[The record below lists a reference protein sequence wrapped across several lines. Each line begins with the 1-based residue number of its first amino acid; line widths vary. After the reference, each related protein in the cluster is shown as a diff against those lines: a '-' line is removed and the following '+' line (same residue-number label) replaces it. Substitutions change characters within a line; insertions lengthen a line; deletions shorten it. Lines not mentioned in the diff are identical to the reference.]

1 MRQRMCLFVLILF
14 LLTSGCGPLSTPS
27 PTSTPISTATAEAS
41 HSPDRQPP
49 TPVQGEWAIVVRV
62 VDGDTVE
69 LDNGHK
75 VRYVGLNTP
84 EQGQPFYEEA
94 KEANRQLVEGK
105 QVLLEFDI
113 TPYDIYGRWLAYLF
127 VDGRFVNYELIRRG
141 FANVYTVPP
150 NVKYNGLLRQ
160 AERQAREEGVG
171 LWASVEVGVKII
183 HIEAD
188 APGDDN
194 DNPNGEWLEITSQG
208 TSSIDLTGYTL
219 KDEANHIYTFGP
231 FQLAPG
237 ATVRLHSGPGED
249 TEKELYW
256 GFVGQAV
263 WNNGGDTAYLRDPQG
278 NLVDVY
284 AY

>member
-1 MRQRMCLFVLILF
+1 MRQRMRLFVLILF
-14 LLTSGCGPLSTPS
+14 LLTGGCAPLSRPS
-27 PTSTPISTATAEAS
+27 PTSTPIPTAMAEAAQS
-41 HSPDRQPP
+41 VVP
-49 TPVQGEWAIVVRV
+49 TPEQGEWDTVVRV

-75 VRYVGLNTP
+75 VRYVGINTP
-84 EQGQPFYEEA
+84 EAGQPFYEEA

-105 QVLLEFDI
+105 QVLLEFDF
-113 TPYDIYGRWLAYLF
+113 TPYDMYGRWLAYLF

-150 NVKYNGLLRQ
+150 NVKYDGLLRQ
-160 AERQAREEGVG
+160 AERQAREEGAG
-171 LWASVEVGVKII
+171 LWASVEVGVKIT

-188 APGDDN
+188 APGSDN
-194 DNPNGEWLEITSQG
+194 DNPNGEWIEITNQG
-208 TSSIDLTGYTL
+208 TSSLDLTGYTL

-237 ATVRLHSGPGED
+237 ATVRLRSGHGRD
-249 TEKELYW
+249 TEKELHW
-256 GFVGQAV
+256 GFVGQSV

-278 NLVDVY
+278 NLVGMY

>member
-1 MRQRMCLFVLILF
+1 MHQRVGLFIIILCLLA
-14 LLTSGCGPLSTPS
+14 SGCGPLPTPP
-27 PTSTPISTATAEAS
+27 PTSTSI
-41 HSPDRQPP
+41 P
-49 TPVQGEWAIVVRV
+49 TPTAIPLSPVPTPTQGEWAMVVRV

-69 LDNGHK
+69 LEDGHK
-75 VRYVGLNTP
+75 VRYIGINTP
-84 EQGQPFYEEA
+84 EEGQPFYEEA

-105 QVLLEFDI
+105 RVLLEFDV
-113 TPYDIYGRWLAYLF
+113 TPYDMYGRWLAYLF
-127 VDGRFVNYELIRRG
+127 ADGVFVNYALVRRG

-150 NVKYNGLLRQ
+150 NVKYDKLLRQ

-171 LWASVEVGVKII
+171 LWASVEVGVKIT

-194 DNPNGEWLEITSQG
+194 DNPNGEWVEITNQG
-208 TSSIDLTGYTL
+208 TSPVDLTGYTL

-237 ATVRLHSGPGED
+237 AKVRLHSGRGRD
-249 TEKELYW
+249 SKRDLYW
-256 GFVGQAV
+256 GLVGQSV

-278 NLVDVY
+278 NLVDMY
-284 AY
+284 TY